1 MRFNLSRL
9 MRFTCFFCIL
19 FIYLFFATR
28 VVHFLLLRLLSL
40 VILTAL
46 VFGRGTLNSNTLSW
60 KELAGDAT
68 PRKECK
74 MALDLVVL
82 VLFFHVR

>member
-1 MRFNLSRL
+1 M
-9 MRFTCFFCIL
+9 FFFL
-19 FIYLFFATR
+19 YFIYLFIFCNQSGSFFVTTI
-28 VVHFLLLRLLSL
+28 VSL

-60 KELAGDAT
+60 KELAGNAT
-68 PRKECK
+68 SRKECK

-82 VLFFHVR
+82 ILFFHVR

>member
-1 MRFNLSRL
+1 MRFNLPRL

-19 FIYLFFATR
+19 FIHLFFATR

-60 KELAGDAT
+60 KKLAGDAT

>member
-1 MRFNLSRL
+1 MLFLY
-9 MRFTCFFCIL
+9 
-19 FIYLFFATR
+19 FIYLFI
-28 VVHFLLLRLLSL
+28 FLLLRLLSL

-74 MALDLVVL
+74 MALNLVVL
-82 VLFFHVR
+82 VLFLHDR

>member
-1 MRFNLSRL
+1 MLFLY
-9 MRFTCFFCIL
+9 
-19 FIYLFFATR
+19 FIYLFIFCNQSGSFFVNTIA
-28 VVHFLLLRLLSL
+28 
-40 VILTAL
+40 VIGTTAL
-46 VFGRGTLNSNTLSW
+46 VFGRGTLNSNMLSW
-60 KELAGDAT
+60 KKLAGDAT